1 MRDTYT
7 IADELVN
14 VAHVAM
20 YTMLSHS
27 HKDDLGDLTQK
38 KGANSKSEHVLGTK
52 ECMYTLVR
60 QKGIW

>member
-1 MRDTYT
+1 MALFFNFMRDTYT

-27 HKDDLGDLTQK
+27 HKDDLGDLIQK
-38 KGANSKSEHVLGTK
+38 REQIPNLSMSWVQKSACTH
-52 ECMYTLVR
+52 
-60 QKGIW
+60 